1 MEHVNSPLAGVEQI
15 LLIIFMLMVFV
26 GIAGGNPSM
35 VLKPVFEIIG
45 QILMALISLLT
56 ALITTLFRV
65 VLSVFLAAIQSL
77 AAGLK
82 SNSSRQIK

>member
-1 MEHVNSPLAGVEQI
+1 MEHVNSPLGFIEQI

-35 VLKPVFEIIG
+35 VLKPMFDIVG
-45 QILMALISLLT
+45 QIVMAVISLLC

-65 VLSVFLAAIQSL
+65 VLSVLVSGVQAF
-77 AAGLK
+77 AAGLQSG
-82 SNSSRQIK
+82 SNRQIK